1 MSDRLDTDLKEQLA
15 RSTAHVTVDD
25 LCSVIAGV
33 LAAPGADGG
42 IGGPD
47 AWMTMVSVDPAP
59 DLIQVLRDHFN
70 KAEKEYS
77 TGLETPCQSG
87 TRLAELRAELTRQGL
102 SGFIVPLADEHQ
114 GEYVPKRAQRLAW
127 LTGFTGSAGT
137 AVILRNTAAVFVDGR
152 YTLQAADQVDESH
165 FEIVPQAKNSPG
177 RWLANNTDE
186 SDTIGYDPW
195 LHTPDGVERFNTA
208 IRESGGTLVGVT
220 RNPIDQIWT
229 NQPAHPLAPLQIME
243 QEFVGQSSIKKRQTI
258 AGMLSEV
265 GHDAVVLT
273 APESIAWLTN
283 TRGGDVPYTPLC
295 LAFGILYKDGRL
307 ELFTDKRK
315 VPANV
320 ANRLPEGVEL
330 LDRDSFDHGLGALG
344 KAAATVRLDPT
355 SAAAAISSRLTSS
368 GATVQHGEDPCALP
382 KACKNQ
388 TELNGIR
395 AAHVRD
401 GLALTRFLA
410 WLSREGT
417 SGNVSEK
424 SAADR
429 LEAFRREGE
438 HIQGLSF
445 PTISGTGSNGA
456 IVHYRVTERTNRILA
471 QDSLYLVDSGGQY
484 LDGTTDVTRTIAIG
498 TPTPEMKDCF
508 TRVLKG
514 HIALATAIFPPGTC
528 GSQLDTLART
538 ALWQVGLDYDHGT
551 GHGVG
556 HYLSVHEGPH
566 RISKM
571 PNRVAL
577 KPGMIISNEPGYYK
591 TGAFGIRIENLVT
604 VQQTSLPA
612 SSERDMLCFETLT
625 LAPIDANLIATDL
638 LSNLERDWLNRYH
651 ARVFEA
657 HGAKLDD
664 ADSEW
669 LHLVTAPL

>member
-15 RSTAHVTVDD
+15 RSTAYITADD
-25 LCSVIAGV
+25 LSGVIAGV

-42 IGGPD
+42 IGSPD
-47 AWMTMVSVDPAP
+47 AWMTMVSADPAP

-114 GEYVPKRAQRLAW
+114 GEYIPKRAQRLAW
-127 LTGFTGSAGT
+127 LTGFTGSAGI

-152 YTLQAADQVDESH
+152 YILQAAGQIDESH

-177 RWLANNTDE
+177 RWLANNSDE
-186 SDTIGYDPW
+186 GDTIGYDPW
-195 LHTPDGVERFNTA
+195 LHTPDGVELFNRA
-208 IRESGGTLVGVT
+208 IQESGGTLVGVT

-243 QEFVGQSSIKKRQTI
+243 QGFVGQSSIEKRQKI

-283 TRGGDVPYTPLC
+283 IRGGDVPYTPFC
-295 LAFGILYKDGRL
+295 LAFGILYKDGRF

-330 LDRDSFDHGLGALG
+330 LDRDSFDQGLEALG
-344 KAAATVRLDPT
+344 KSAATVRLDPT
-355 SAAAAISSRLTSS
+355 SAAAAISNRLTSS
-368 GATVQHGEDPCALP
+368 GAAVQHGDDPCALP

-388 TELNGIR
+388 TELDGIR

-410 WLSREGT
+410 WLSREGA
-417 SGNVSEK
+417 SGNISEK

-429 LEAFRREGE
+429 LEAFRREE
-438 HIQGLSF
+438 ENIQGLSF
-445 PTISGTGSNGA
+445 PTISGTGPNGA
-456 IVHYRVTERTNRILA
+456 IVHYRVTEQTNKILA
-471 QDSLYLVDSGGQY
+471 QNSLYLVDSGGQY

-498 TPTPEMKDCF
+498 TPTPEMKDRF

-514 HIALATAIFPPGTC
+514 HIALATAIFPPGTS

-566 RISKM
+566 RISKI
-571 PNRVAL
+571 PNRVPL

-604 VQQTSLPA
+604 VQQASLPA

-625 LAPIDANLIATDL
+625 LAPIDANLIAVDL
-638 LSNLERDWLNRYH
+638 LTNPERDWLNRYH
-651 ARVFEA
+651 SRVSEV
-657 HGAKLDD
+657 HSTKLND
-664 ADSEW
+664 ADREW
-669 LHLVTAPL
+669 LHSVTAPL

>member
-1 MSDRLDTDLKEQLA
+1 
-15 RSTAHVTVDD
+15 
-25 LCSVIAGV
+25 
-33 LAAPGADGG
+33 
-42 IGGPD
+42 
-47 AWMTMVSVDPAP
+47 MVSADPAP

-87 TRLAELRAELTRQGL
+87 TRLADLRAELARQAL

-114 GEYVPKRAQRLAW
+114 GEYIPKRAQRLTW
-127 LTGFTGSAGT
+127 LTGFTGSAGI
-137 AVILRNTAAVFVDGR
+137 AVILRNTAAIFVDGR
-152 YTLQAADQVDESH
+152 YILQAADQVDQSH
-165 FEIVPQAKNSPG
+165 FEIVPHAKNSP
-177 RWLANNTDE
+177 WQWVANNTDE
-186 SDTIGYDPW
+186 RDIVGYDPW
-195 LHTPDGVERFNTA
+195 LHTPDGVERLNTA
-208 IRESGGTLVGVT
+208 IQESGGTLVSVT

-229 NQPAHPLAPLQIME
+229 NQPAHPLAPLQVME
-243 QEFVGQSSIKKRQTI
+243 QEFVGQSSIEKREKI

-273 APESIAWLTN
+273 APESIAWLIN
-283 TRGGDVPYTPLC
+283 IRGGDVPYTPFC
-295 LAFGILYKDGRL
+295 LAFGILYKDSRF

-315 VPANV
+315 VPTNV

-330 LDRDSFDHGLGALG
+330 LDRDSFDQRLDTLG
-344 KAAATVRLDPT
+344 KSAATVRLDPT
-355 SAAAAISSRLTSS
+355 STAAAISSRLTSS
-368 GATVQHGEDPCALP
+368 GAVVQHGEDPCALP

-388 TELNGIR
+388 TELDGIR
-395 AAHVRD
+395 AAHARD

-410 WLSREGT
+410 WLSREST

-438 HIQGLSF
+438 NIRGLSF
-445 PTISGTGSNGA
+445 PTISGTGPNGA

-498 TPTPEMKDCF
+498 TPTPEMTDRF

-577 KPGMIISNEPGYYK
+577 RPGMIISNEPGYYK

-604 VQQTSLPA
+604 VRKAALTADSNG
-612 SSERDMLCFETLT
+612 DMLCFETLT
-625 LAPIDANLIATDL
+625 LAPIDANLIAVDL
-638 LSNLERDWLNRYH
+638 LTNMERDWLNRYH
-651 ARVFEA
+651 AQVFEA
-657 HGAKLDD
+657 HGAKLND
-664 ADSEW
+664 ADREW
-669 LHLVTAPL
+669 LHSVTAPL